1 MSSQLLWLSWRK
13 GCDACKRQVPQGVQ
27 QPLQPW
33 VALRNWT
40 PTGSC
45 QVCNHAFG

>member
-1 MSSQLLWLSWRK
+1 MSSQLLWLSWRR
-13 GCDACKRQVPQGVQ
+13 GCDACKRQ
-27 QPLQPW
+27 

-45 QVCNHAFG
+45 QVCKHAVG